1 MKKLNVN
8 IQPFELQAITCY
20 PKRGEKRKLKGTI
33 ELPSEDCK
41 SILIHP
47 KGYGDKHSENGQ
59 GTPVMLELYE
69 GRLRLIVW
77 ADINNPDATHIID
90 LEGARESN
98 RKEG

>member
-8 IQPFELQAITCY
+8 IQPFELRAITCI
-20 PKRGEKRKLKGTI
+20 PKKGEKRKLKGTI
-33 ELPSEDCK
+33 ELPSEDCL

-47 KGYGDKHSENGQ
+47 KGYGDYYSQGK

-69 GRLRLIVW
+69 GRLRLVVW
-77 ADINNPDATHIID
+77 ADINKQEATHIID

-98 RKEG
+98 RKED